1 VEIPEKEYRTEKMR
15 TQRKVASLHVPEQT
29 RLGNVASLVETL
41 AASCDDV
48 TAEERLDMIRL
59 IFDRIYSDAE
69 GKRPL
74 TLQPKA
80 DFIVMFRRAGITQK
94 T

>member
-1 VEIPEKEYRTEKMR
+1 MR
-15 TQRKVASLHVPEQT
+15 TQRRVASLHVTDET

-59 IFDRIYSDAE
+59 IFDRIYSDAAA
-69 GKRPL
+69 KRLL
-74 TLQPKA
+74 TLQPKL
-80 DFIVMFRRAGITQK
+80 DFIVMFREAGIT
-94 T
+94 